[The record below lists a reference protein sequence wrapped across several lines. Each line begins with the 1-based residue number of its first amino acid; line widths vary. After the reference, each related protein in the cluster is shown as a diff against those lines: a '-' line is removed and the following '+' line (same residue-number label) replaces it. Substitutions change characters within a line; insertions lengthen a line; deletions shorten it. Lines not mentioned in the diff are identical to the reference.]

1 MSYVSQEEC
10 NRTHEPMVEFKKET
24 SDNFVRLH
32 ARIDKIYVAIF
43 GVLLTIVAGIATNVM
58 ISRMSKDNQQQE
70 IKIIIDRDALAN
82 AAKEG
87 K

>member
-1 MSYVSQEEC
+1 MGYVSQEEC

-24 SDNFVRLH
+24 NDNFIRLH

-58 ISRMSKDNQQQE
+58 ISKMTSESNRKIE
-70 IKIIIDRDALAN
+70 IVIDKDALEKASE
-82 AAKEG
+82 KEG
-87 K
+87 R